1 MGLCFSSFL
10 WAVIFL
16 FSSVSVAQT
25 GFSVYWNM
33 QSTMPALSTGSNF
46 QVSELTPGNNFGNT
60 QFLSSASTSSGAY
73 SGASG
78 ELNAAL
84 ASRTGPLEKGSN
96 GSAYVSFSV
105 TAAPGYRLNIT
116 SVQLAIRSTT
126 TGPQVCSLFSN
137 TDAFNTPILSQ
148 PILPNGAWQYIQ
160 LPVTALQPKSS
171 LEFRLYG
178 YNGVGTA
185 AINVANWRLD
195 DLRIEGAVM
204 PESLPVQWQYSTIS
218 SFPEFVQ
225 LEWGTTAE
233 QNCKGFTI
241 CRSHDGSHY
250 TPIAFI
256 SSRVNNDM
264 NVMNRYKF
272 IDSFPPAGSLFYKLL
287 QVDWDG
293 VINEGVVRYCFRE
306 FSATKSAQ
314 PSNFK
319 ILATSFCFT
328 YPFVGEATFYLYS
341 IGGAFLGRTTRC
353 SNFNQDVA
361 IQIDVSTTEFKS
373 GTYLLVVQQKGRIF
387 SKKIAVIK

>member
-1 MGLCFSSFL
+1 MELCFTSFL

-46 QVSELTPGNNFGNT
+46 QVSELMPGNNFGNT
-60 QFLSSASTSSGAY
+60 QFLNSSSTSSGAY
-73 SGASG
+73 PGASG
-78 ELNAAL
+78 DLNAAL

-96 GSAYVSFSV
+96 GSAYLSFSI
-105 TAAPGYRLNIT
+105 TAAPGYKLNLT

-126 TGPQVCSLFSN
+126 TGPQVCALFSN
-137 TDAFNTPILSQ
+137 ADAFNTPVLSQ
-148 PILPNGAWQYIQ
+148 PILPNGVWQYVQ
-160 LPVTALQPKSS
+160 LPVTGIQPKSS

-178 YNGVGTA
+178 YNGVGIA

-195 DLRIEGAVM
+195 DLRIEGTVM

-225 LEWGTTAE
+225 LEWGTTVE
-233 QNCKGFTI
+233 QNSKGFTI
-241 CRSHDGSHY
+241 CRSQDGTHY

-256 SSRVNNDM
+256 SSIVTNDM
-264 NVMNRYKF
+264 SFMNRYKF
-272 IDSFPPAGSLFYKLL
+272 IDSFPPAGPLFYKLL

-293 VINEGVVRYCFRE
+293 VVNEGVVRYCFRE
-306 FSATKSAQ
+306 YLDTKSAQ

-319 ILATSFCFT
+319 ISTTSFCFT
-328 YPFVGEATFYLYS
+328 YPFVGEATFYLYT
-341 IGGAFLGRTTRC
+341 IGGTFLGRTTHF
-353 SNFNQDVA
+353 SNFIQGVA
-361 IQIDVSTTEFKS
+361 IQIDVSNAEFKS
-373 GTYLLVVQQKGRIF
+373 GTYLLVVQQKGRIV

>member
-1 MGLCFSSFL
+1 
-10 WAVIFL
+10 
-16 FSSVSVAQT
+16 
-25 GFSVYWNM
+25 
-33 QSTMPALSTGSNF
+33 
-46 QVSELTPGNNFGNT
+46 
-60 QFLSSASTSSGAY
+60 
-73 SGASG
+73 
-78 ELNAAL
+78 
-84 ASRTGPLEKGSN
+84 
-96 GSAYVSFSV
+96 
-105 TAAPGYRLNIT
+105 
-116 SVQLAIRSTT
+116 
-126 TGPQVCSLFSN
+126 
-137 TDAFNTPILSQ
+137 
-148 PILPNGAWQYIQ
+148 
-160 LPVTALQPKSS
+160 

-241 CRSHDGSHY
+241 CRSQDGSHY

-256 SSRVNNDM
+256 SSRVNDDM
-264 NVMNRYKF
+264 NFMNRYKF

-293 VINEGVVRYCFRE
+293 VINEGVVRYCFRD
-306 FSATKSAQ
+306 FSATRSAQ

-328 YPFVGEATFYLYS
+328 YPFLGEATFYLYS
-341 IGGAFLGRTTRC
+341 IGGAFLGRTTRF

-361 IQIDVSTTEFKS
+361 IQIDVSNTEFKS
-373 GTYLLVVQQKGRIF
+373 GTYLLVVQQSGRII